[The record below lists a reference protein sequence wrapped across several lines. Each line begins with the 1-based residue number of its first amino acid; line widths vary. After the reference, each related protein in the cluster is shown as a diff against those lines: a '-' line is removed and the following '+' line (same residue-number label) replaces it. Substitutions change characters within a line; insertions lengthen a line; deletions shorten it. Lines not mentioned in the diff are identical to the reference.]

1 MDIVQPDSAGI
12 ERAVAALRT
21 GEIVAYPTESVYGL
35 GVDPF
40 NAAAVENLFRVKF
53 RGESNPVLMIIG
65 EMEQLDL
72 LAGDVSHTASRF
84 MDKFWPGPLS
94 LLLPVATSLP
104 GQLLGASKKVCVR
117 FTAHPVASELCRAFG
132 GPITSTSANKSF
144 EDPATSPETL
154 DMEGVSVCIDGGI
167 ADGTESTIY
176 DPDTGNVLREGAIS
190 RVDILN
196 STF

>member
-84 MDKFWPGPLS
+84 MDKFWPGPL
-94 LLLPVATSLP
+94 
-104 GQLLGASKKVCVR
+104 
-117 FTAHPVASELCRAFG
+117 
-132 GPITSTSANKSF
+132 
-144 EDPATSPETL
+144 
-154 DMEGVSVCIDGGI
+154 
-167 ADGTESTIY
+167 
-176 DPDTGNVLREGAIS
+176 
-190 RVDILN
+190 
-196 STF
+196 